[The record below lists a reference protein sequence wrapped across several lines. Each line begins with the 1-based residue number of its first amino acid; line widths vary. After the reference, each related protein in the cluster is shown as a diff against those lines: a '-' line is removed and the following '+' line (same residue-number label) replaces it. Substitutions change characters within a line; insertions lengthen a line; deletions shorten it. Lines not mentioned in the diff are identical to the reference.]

1 VAALSRGRDALW
13 LFGGWLVAA
22 VAVRLL
28 RGYPWTL
35 SAIVGAACA
44 TLLLATLR
52 TGRAL
57 RATTRRPGGR

>member
-1 VAALSRGRDALW
+1 VAALSRGRDAIW
-13 LFGGWLVAA
+13 FGGGWLVATLA
-22 VAVRLL
+22 IRLL

-52 TGRAL
+52 TGRSL
-57 RATTRRPGGR
+57 RATTRRPDGR